1 MKNLE
6 IGQICF
12 VIDPEQGPRPV
23 IVEELIERKSKH
35 GTELFY
41 VFLAGPPNNRRQV
54 TEQELGNIPFYAT
67 IEEVQEHLKKFAMNW
82 IKTQCET
89 AERLMQEWYPDILN
103 PPVQQPVKSTSSNI
117 FEELS
122 ELSKPYPN
130 DEKAKNDIQNDAPEI
145 KIIKPK
151 GRPPTKKE

>member
-1 MKNLE
+1 MKNLD

-35 GTELFY
+35 GVELFY
-41 VFLAGPPNNRRQV
+41 VFLAGPPGNRRQV
-54 TEQELGNIPFYAT
+54 TEQELGNVPFYAT
-67 IEEVQEHLKKFAMNW
+67 IEEVQEHLEKFAMTW

-89 AERLMQEWYPDILN
+89 AEKLMQEWYPDILN
-103 PPVQQPVKSTSSNI
+103 PSKSQPTATKQTSSNI
-117 FEELS
+117 FSELS
-122 ELSKPYPN
+122 ELTAQAEKSKS
-130 DEKAKNDIQNDAPEI
+130 DAQNDAPEI
-145 KIIKPK
+145 KIVKPK

>member
-12 VIDPEQGPRPV
+12 VIDEEKGPRPV

-41 VFLAGPPNNRRQV
+41 VFLAGPPGNRRQI
-54 TEQELGNIPFYAT
+54 TEQELGNVPFYAT
-67 IEEVQEHLKKFAMNW
+67 IEEVKEHLQKFAMSW
-82 IKTQCET
+82 INTQCET
-89 AERLMQEWYPDILN
+89 AEKLMHDWYPDIIN
-103 PPVQQPVKSTSSNI
+103 PIKQQQKQTTGNI
-117 FEELS
+117 FDELS
-122 ELSKPYPN
+122 EIALSN
-130 DEKAKNDIQNDAPEI
+130 EKSSANEQSDAPEI
-145 KIIKPK
+145 KIVKPK

>member
-35 GTELFY
+35 GVELFY
-41 VFLAGPPNNRRQV
+41 VFLAGPPGNRRQV
-54 TEQELGNIPFYAT
+54 TEQELGNVPFYAT
-67 IEEVQEHLKKFAMNW
+67 IEEVQEHLEKFAMNW

-89 AERLMQEWYPDILN
+89 AEKLMVEWYPDILN
-103 PPVQQPVKSTSSNI
+103 PPKQNPVKQVSSNI
-117 FEELS
+117 FGELS
-122 ELSKPYPN
+122 ELSKQQ
-130 DEKAKNDIQNDAPEI
+130 DEKSKFDIQNDAPEI
-145 KIIKPK
+145 KIVKPK